1 MNRKQERIAFVYNR
15 LTSLGFDYT
24 EASQLLRIER
34 TLHRWH
40 ELECGDETGSIE
52 RDEQTGKPFFRRQW
66 QGMNGQW
73 HDRKFPYP
81 DKEKGALKRLSAIM
95 EKHPDLIPYQQGDPR
110 GCALYI
116 LNKDQ
121 LRQGEDINAVYSR
134 GLAVCVD

>member
-15 LTSLGFDYT
+15 LTSLGFDYA
-24 EASQLLRIER
+24 EASQLIRIER

-40 ELECGDETGSIE
+40 EAECGNDCGHIE
-52 RDEQTGKPFFRRQW
+52 RDEATEKPYLVRQ
-66 QGMNGQW
+66 NP
-73 HDRKFPYP
+73 HSNKAYRIPIPDR
-81 DKEKGALKRLSAIM
+81 EKGALKRLSAIM